1 MHTRGICHGH
11 PAIEIKFVINSLLFR
26 YFLEKKN
33 YLQYVL
39 YNIYFGTNDFLLYKI
54 IINVT
59 YYDFSKLSKSKNQS
73 QHELTMAI

>member
-39 YNIYFGTNDFLLYKI
+39 YNIYTLEQMIF
-54 IINVT
+54 
-59 YYDFSKLSKSKNQS
+59 YYIKLS
-73 QHELTMAI
+73 